1 MEFGF
6 NLMKSLRSVTRH
18 TGIICISVA
27 LLFST
32 ASVNA
37 QSIQLKFTG
46 KLSGQYVPLDS
57 IRVGNLTQFCDTTL
71 YWPDTSLLLLYASLG
86 GQRLSGSD
94 FSLCHAQ
101 PNPFREA
108 CAFSVNLPAAGKTVV
123 TVSDIYGRRVHT
135 FSDQLGAGMHAFRFT
150 SSTSGVYFVQAGF
163 GSRNLAMRLVSL
175 GGGSGRGSSLQL
187 ESQNGGAVSVKA
199 AVSTLAAFLFAPGDT
214 LLCLGFAAGDTAGF
228 TDVPFSSENYTFH
241 FGEGYPCPQA
251 PLLSY
256 GGQLYQTVQ
265 IGTQC
270 WMRQNLN
277 IGNLVMSTSTGQSH
291 SDCSNNGIIE
301 KYCYNNDPANC
312 TVYGGLYDWDEMMG
326 YITTPGVQ
334 GICPVGWHIPTDA
347 EWCVL
352 TTYLDPTVNCN
363 IFSSSGTNAGGKMK
377 EAGFYHWLAPNAGAS
392 NESGFTALGAG
403 YRYSGGTFGDIKNFA
418 YFWCSSK
425 TTSGGVLWSIYYNYN
440 GINRFFTYRTDGF
453 SVRCL
458 RDL

>member
-1 MEFGF
+1 
-6 NLMKSLRSVTRH
+6 MKTIAWQRGMSCLPLV
-18 TGIICISVA
+18 
-27 LLFST
+27 LFFLSG
-32 ASVNA
+32 SGNA
-37 QSIQLKFTG
+37 QSIQLEFTG
-46 KLSGQYVPLDS
+46 RLAGQYVPLDS

-86 GQRLSGSD
+86 GQVLSGSD
-94 FSLCHAQ
+94 FSLGNAQ

-123 TVSDIYGRRVHT
+123 IVSDIYGRRVHV
-135 FSDQLGAGMHAFRFT
+135 FADQLGAGMHAFRFT
-150 SSTSGVYFVQAGF
+150 SSTSGVYFVQARF
-163 GSRNLAMRLVSL
+163 ESRVLAMRLVSL

-277 IGNLVMSTSTGQSH
+277 IGVKVFSSISGLPH
-291 SDCSNNGIIE
+291 SDCSNSGFIE
-301 KYCYNNDPANC
+301 KYCFNNDTAFC
-312 TVYGGLYDWDEMMG
+312 SIYGGLYDWNEMMG
-326 YITTPGVQ
+326 YSATPGVQ
-334 GICPVGWHIPTDA
+334 GICAPGWHVPTDE

-352 TTYLDPTVNCN
+352 TSYLDTAVNCTSWG
-363 IFSSSGTNAGGKMK
+363 FSGA
-377 EAGFYHWLAPNAGAS
+377 NAGAKLKETGFVHWVS
-392 NESGFTALGAG
+392 PNTGATNESGFTALAG
-403 YRYSGGTFGDIKNFA
+403 GNRTSDGYFVNLGNNAGFWSSTINSTINSISRIMFYNNARVSRSNYHKATGLAVRCIKN
-418 YFWCSSK
+418 
-425 TTSGGVLWSIYYNYN
+425 N
-440 GINRFFTYRTDGF
+440 
-453 SVRCL
+453 
-458 RDL
+458 